1 MKQIAL
7 ILACI
12 CMLGTLWGCGSEEQ
26 PAPQAA
32 PEGKTVTF
40 QNGVTEGDLWILP
53 HTQEN
58 RKASLWGAASLAGV
72 KTGESRLLPL
82 PEPGEEG
89 LYLFRMIDA
98 EGFYYAAD
106 GLTLEEGWTLEIRE
120 EDGSFTLEIRDG
132 AGEIKDAREVFAA
145 RL

>member
-7 ILACI
+7 ILI
-12 CMLGTLWGCGSEEQ
+12 CVCLLGLLWGCGAEEQ
-26 PAPQAA
+26 PAPQT

-40 QNGVTEGDLWILP
+40 TNGVTEGDLWILP
-53 HTQEN
+53 QTEEN
-58 RKASLWGAASLAGV
+58 RKTTLWGAASLAGV
-72 KTGESRLLPL
+72 GTGESRRLPL

-106 GLTLEEGWTLEIRE
+106 GLVLEEGWTLEINE
-120 EDGSFTLEIRDG
+120 EDGAFTLRVRDG
-132 AGEIKDAREVFAA
+132 AGEVKDDRDLFAA